1 MFELLTK
8 HILIFEN
15 KDFDN
20 WIFDTKNSGTME
32 HPIHF
37 PFVNYSEKV
46 DRFVE
51 DVYEFSDMHPE
62 YALNRYGEILEKN
75 GLKWESTSMSDAD
88 VSEQNAECILA
99 LILGAI
105 RAERFC
111 DGALLSFFKNGSIEK
126 WLKRLLEIDK
136 SSYL

>member
-15 KDFDN
+15 KDFGN

-32 HPIHF
+32 HPIHS

>member
-15 KDFDN
+15 KDFGN
-20 WIFDTKNSGTME
+20 WIFDTKISGTME
-32 HPIHF
+32 HPKHF